1 MKISE
6 LPVDFSVVWNGNFI
20 IDNPENIKGKNKR
33 CWCQYLLENRMDA
46 VIFGIFLLVQIFH
59 FLWEVTKAFVCIH
72 VKSFVEYL
80 RNLKNILLIADYLP
94 VFLLTITAILIGMF
108 TVLPMSSHS
117 ALVQVCSPAGQLR
130 HVSKGREEIPVW
142 LVQWW
147 GKVYTEAPLPP
158 HQPLHN
164 PLAEPVQ
171 QECEVY
177 QPTHHWG
184 QYL

>member
-33 CWCQYLLENRMDA
+33 CWCQYLLENRMDT

-59 FLWEVTKAFVCIH
+59 FFFVRGHKSICMYSCQIICRVFKKFEKYFTHSRLSTSFPFNNNSNTYWYVHCI
-72 VKSFVEYL
+72 
-80 RNLKNILLIADYLP
+80 A
-94 VFLLTITAILIGMF
+94 
-108 TVLPMSSHS
+108 HS

-142 LVQWW
+142 LVQRW
-147 GKVYTEAPLPP
+147 GKVYTEAPLSP
-158 HQPLHN
+158 HQPLHH
-164 PLAEPVQ
+164 PLAKPVQ